1 MAAHEDYICKK
12 KLVGS
17 IHVIIKNLKIDFGIR
32 IEDQQPF
39 KILAIPRFEL
49 NLNELFFD
57 VRTRFEDTGN
67 GIIDL
72 FLDFVDLF
80 TSVAAAFLR
89 DVYGIDFLG
98 PEIKQFLREQLVGKT
113 FEDLGI
119 DMRP

>member
-1 MAAHEDYICKK
+1 M
-12 KLVGS
+12 GS

-49 NLNELFFD
+49 NLNDLFFD
-57 VRTRFEDTGN
+57 VRTKFEDTGN

-72 FLDFVDLF
+72 FFDFVELF